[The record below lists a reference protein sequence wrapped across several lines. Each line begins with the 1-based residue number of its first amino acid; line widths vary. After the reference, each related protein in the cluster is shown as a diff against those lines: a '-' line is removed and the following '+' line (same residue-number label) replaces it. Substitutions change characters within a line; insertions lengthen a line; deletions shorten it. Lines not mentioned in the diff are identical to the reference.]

1 MPSYY
6 GTTAAGTSITT
17 EGWLPASGYY
27 YDMQT
32 PGYYFDEGWIPKTR
46 YYYGYQ
52 YTGNAGQTISDVKP
66 KPAPRPE
73 PEPCT
78 EEELLEFLKS

>member
-1 MPSYY
+1 MPTFY
-6 GTTAAGTSITT
+6 GTTTAGTST
-17 EGWLPASGYY
+17 AAN
-27 YDMQT
+27 
-32 PGYYFDEGWIPKTR
+32 WIPPSG

-52 YTGNAGQTISDVKP
+52 YISNTGQTVSDVKP

>member
-6 GTTAAGTSITT
+6 ETTAAGISTSATA
-17 EGWLPASGYY
+17 EGWIPPVGYYPASGYY
-27 YDMQT
+27 Y
-32 PGYYFDEGWIPKTR
+32 GYP
-46 YYYGYQ
+46 
-52 YTGNAGQTISDVKP
+52 YTGNTGQTITDVKP

>member
-6 GTTAAGTSITT
+6 GTTAAGGAITT
-17 EGWLPASGYY
+17 TGEWIPVSGYYPASGYY
-27 YDMQT
+27 T
-32 PGYYFDEGWIPKTR
+32 PYG
-46 YYYGYQ
+46 YYYGHS
-52 YTGNAGQTISDVKP
+52 YTGNTGQTITDVKP
-66 KPAPRPE
+66 KPAPRPRPE

>member
-1 MPSYY
+1 MPM
-6 GTTAAGTSITT
+6 
-17 EGWLPASGYY
+17 SGYY

-32 PGYYFDEGWIPKTR
+32 PGYY
-46 YYYGYQ
+46 YGYQ
-52 YTGNAGQTISDVKP
+52 YTGNTGQTISDVKP
-66 KPAPRPE
+66 KPAPSPE